1 VLVEAQGQQESHS
14 EDSDTTISS
23 PMRKQETSSR
33 ISSEEKIHL
42 AASLVMTL
50 TKIASSEEVSVWE
63 VVKARVKVLKRAN
76 NSKMILLEDSEVASA
91 ADSVEASAVDSAE
104 VSAVALVALVLL
116 RTIMMTSS
124 AMTSE
129 VALVVASVLS
139 RAASHQEAQAQHQSR
154 LRLSYKME
162 KK

>member
-1 VLVEAQGQQESHS
+1 MLVEALGQQESHS

-23 PMRKQETSSR
+23 PMRKRETSSR
-33 ISSEEKIHL
+33 ISSEAKIHL

-50 TKIASSEEVSVWE
+50 TKIASLEAVSVWE
-63 VVKARVKVLKRAN
+63 VVKAKAKVLKRASN
-76 NSKMILLEDSEVASA
+76 NKMILSEDLEVASA
-91 ADSVEASAVDSAE
+91 VDSAEALAVDSAE

-116 RTIMMTSS
+116 RTTMMTSS

-139 RAASHQEAQAQHQSR
+139 RAASLQEAQAQHQ
-154 LRLSYKME
+154 
-162 KK
+162 